1 MTEIQ
6 AIPLD
11 AVEASKPIHE
21 TVEDIQEIEAPAP
34 KKRGRP
40 PGARNSTKAKPAP
53 PPPAPKPK
61 PKRKKAYVPPSPEE
75 SSGECTPPPRARS
88 TRTYTPEPVDR
99 RALAAE
105 VLDLLQD
112 QRVSRGMARRNHYA
126 SWFQN
131 M

>member
-1 MTEIQ
+1 MADIQ
-6 AIPLD
+6 EIPLD
-11 AVEASKPIHE
+11 AVEAPEPTHE

-53 PPPAPKPK
+53 PPVPKPK

-88 TRTYTPEPVDR
+88 TRTYAPEPVDR

>member
-1 MTEIQ
+1 MADIQ
-6 AIPLD
+6 EIPLD
-11 AVEASKPIHE
+11 AVEAPEPTHE

-40 PGARNSTKAKPAP
+40 PAARNSTKAKSAP
-53 PPPAPKPK
+53 PPPPKPK
-61 PKRKKAYVPPSPEE
+61 PKRKKAYVPPSPDSSEE
-75 SSGECTPPPRARS
+75 EAPRAR
-88 TRTYTPEPVDR
+88 RAPELDR